1 MILTEVKYQFETY
14 NEFNR
19 YGNLKEYRFYQFVV
33 AYKKALENYYKD
45 VVFD

>member
-1 MILTEVKYQFETY
+1 MNLTDMVT
-14 NEFNR
+14 
-19 YGNLKEYRFYQFVV
+19 LKEYRFYQFVV